1 MEPVLLM
8 RNDRYETFG
17 VAPTALAWAGL
28 DVRTANLIE
37 GASLPRLDEVSGV
50 IAFGGTANVDQV
62 DRFPYLR
69 GARDYTS
76 RALDRGVPYL
86 GICLGAQLLARA
98 AGEEVFA
105 APVKEVG
112 FEPLRPT
119 GEAKEDPLLSQYVD
133 GDMVFQWH
141 EDTYR
146 LPAGATLL
154 ASGDRIDVE
163 AFRVGDRAWGVQFHQ
178 ELDALEL
185 GWWLEIAEAEMDV
198 EATWGKS
205 GDRIRGE
212 SARHMPAHEER
223 GRELFRR
230 FAEVVRDAS
239 R

>member
-1 MEPVLLM
+1 MEPVLLI

-28 DVRTANLIE
+28 DIRTVNLVE
-37 GASLPRLDEVSGV
+37 GATLPPLDEVSGV
-50 IAFGGTANVDQV
+50 ISFGGTANVDQV
-62 DRFPYLR
+62 DRFPYL
-69 GARDYTS
+69 GVARSYT
-76 RALDRGVPYL
+76 RQAIDRGVPYL

-98 AGEEVFA
+98 AGEEVFE

-112 FEPLRPT
+112 FEPLRLT
-119 GEAKEDPLLSQYVD
+119 ADAKEDPLLSQYVD
-133 GDMVFQWH
+133 ADMVFQWH

-154 ASGDRIDVE
+154 ASGDNVEVE
-163 AFRVGDRAWGVQFHQ
+163 AYRVGELAWGVQFHQ

-185 GWWLEIAEAEMDV
+185 GWWLEVAEAEMDIQ
-198 EATWGKS
+198 ATWGKS
-205 GDRIRGE
+205 GDTIRDE
-212 SARHMPAHEER
+212 AARFMAAHEER

-230 FAEVVRDAS
+230 FAQIVREAA